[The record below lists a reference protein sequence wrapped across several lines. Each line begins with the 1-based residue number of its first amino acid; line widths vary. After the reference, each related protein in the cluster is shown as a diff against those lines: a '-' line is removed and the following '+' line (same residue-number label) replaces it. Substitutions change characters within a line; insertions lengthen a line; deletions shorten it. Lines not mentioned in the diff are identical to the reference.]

1 MNPIGEFGAMLIAAL
16 IIAGAFLVG
25 RGIGLGIRSW
35 IQFFR
40 DRRVENR
47 AAAVPQPPPPIVVR
61 PVGPGPLWQN
71 SRDYEATLLQ
81 GRMAQQRAFRQTGP
95 LPEIKTVRPGAGQYS
110 PTESYDGSS
119 VGFPNGEDSNQW

>member
-47 AAAVPQPPPPIVVR
+47 ATAVPQPPPPQMIR

-71 SRDYEATLLQ
+71 SRLYEEAHLRGQTIAPQ
-81 GRMAQQRAFRQTGP
+81 GFTQIGA
-95 LPEIKTVRPGAGQYS
+95 LPEVQPSRTASSEEMVSDNEEEYPRHLAGGHEYRS
-110 PTESYDGSS
+110 
-119 VGFPNGEDSNQW
+119 

>member
-35 IQFFR
+35 IEFFR
-40 DRRVENR
+40 DRRMENR
-47 AAAVPQPPPPIVVR
+47 TNNLPQAPPPQIMR

-71 SRDYEATLLQ
+71 SRDYEPILIH

-110 PTESYDGSS
+110 PTESDDKSN
-119 VGFPNGEDSNQW
+119 VGFTNTDDSDQW